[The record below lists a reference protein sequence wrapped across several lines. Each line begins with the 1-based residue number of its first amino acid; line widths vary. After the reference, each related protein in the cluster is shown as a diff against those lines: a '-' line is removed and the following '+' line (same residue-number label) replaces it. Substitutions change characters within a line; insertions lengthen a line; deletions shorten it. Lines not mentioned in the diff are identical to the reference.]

1 MGIVKRAVLLALLL
15 VALAIAGEYAPKF
28 MPEIKTGELYKQLT
42 ESAARYAKRIRPKP
56 KIKEA
61 KPSPSPFPKNVPQKS
76 RQEKEVVSRRVSEEV
91 TAGAIF
97 EWRREPVGTTF
108 LFNRSGIFGAV
119 SVANIYGPPGW
130 NKGNMFRCEL
140 YTFPGMSR
148 DEALCWG
155 FIPAK
160 TGTYTIKA
168 RVRGQMQVEHV
179 LINTEMRINAPRIMR
194 IRSDPGGA
202 VHVRWEASPDA
213 HTFLLRVNPFPH
225 TTGNITREIL
235 LSGGTRSMSF
245 TGLPLERGKQY
256 QVSLYAFSKNLRIPF
271 FTRGPFNIGHQ
282 SLLFRAR

>member
-42 ESAARYAKRIRPKP
+42 KSAARYAKRIHPKP

-61 KPSPSPFPKNVPQKS
+61 KPSPSPFPKNVPQKNS
-76 RQEKEVVSRRVSEEV
+76 QEKEVVSRRVSDEV

-108 LFNRSGIFGAV
+108 LFKRSGVFGAV

-130 NKGNMFRCEL
+130 NKGNMFRCKL
-140 YTFPGMSR
+140 YTLPGMSR
-148 DEALCWG
+148 DRALCWG
-155 FIPAK
+155 IIPAM
-160 TGTYTIKA
+160 TGTYTIKSW
-168 RVRGQMQVEHV
+168 VRGQMQVEHV
-179 LINTEMRINAPRIMR
+179 FINTEMRINVPQIMR

-202 VHVRWEASPDA
+202 VRVRWEASTDVRS
-213 HTFLLRVNPFPH
+213 FLLRVNPFPY
-225 TTGNITREIL
+225 TAGNITREIV

-245 TGLPLERGKQY
+245 TGLPLVRGKQY
-256 QVSLYAFSKNLRIPF
+256 QVSLFAFSKNLRIPVS
-271 FTRGPFNIGHQ
+271 TRGPFNVGHQ